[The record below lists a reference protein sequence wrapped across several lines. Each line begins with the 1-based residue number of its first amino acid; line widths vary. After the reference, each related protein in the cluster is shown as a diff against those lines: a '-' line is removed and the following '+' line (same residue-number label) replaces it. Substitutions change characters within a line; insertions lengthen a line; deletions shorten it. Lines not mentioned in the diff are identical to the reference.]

1 MDNDGV
7 PDEEDAFPEDFRES
21 KDSDGDGEGD
31 SADPDDDNDGYADVD
46 ELREGTDPYSG
57 SSVPIEG
64 FEVIVPGT
72 QVSLGAWDIIGIF
85 SGVPLAMWIL
95 VGLIT
100 RSGRAR
106 RFEEM
111 LEQASSRQD
120 LYHAAVRY
128 ENALMWR
135 MIGPHQALRLERMR
149 TELERE
155 KFADD
160 AAPVYV
166 PAVQGIPGADK
177 ISAKVTPVIE
187 ALEAASSVEPAED
200 DSNNDGTNLVG
211 EAS

>member
-1 MDNDGV
+1 
-7 PDEEDAFPEDFRES
+7 
-21 KDSDGDGEGD
+21 
-31 SADPDDDNDGYADVD
+31 
-46 ELREGTDPYSG
+46 
-57 SSVPIEG
+57 
-64 FEVIVPGT
+64 VPGT

-111 LEQASSRQD
+111 LEQATSRQD

-187 ALEAASSVEPAED
+187 ALEGTTPNHDEEALDVQIDNAPVRTEIPNA
-200 DSNNDGTNLVG
+200 NQIDGAPLDERDATSQG
-211 EAS
+211 